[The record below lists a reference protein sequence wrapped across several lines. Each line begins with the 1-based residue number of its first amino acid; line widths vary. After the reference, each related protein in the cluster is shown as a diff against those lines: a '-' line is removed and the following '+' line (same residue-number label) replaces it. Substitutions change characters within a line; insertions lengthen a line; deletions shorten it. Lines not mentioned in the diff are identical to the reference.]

1 MQLPTYIAEPP
12 ATSYNGISLNDA
24 NASQPLPSCRFIILI
39 VTWLKNAS
47 IEPSL
52 PINIKIFQVVEIL
65 ISSFH
70 WVLFILI
77 VPHVSSQA
85 SSFGDFAW
93 KSPFDTAPADGHPIT
108 LTNLQVSIGGQN
120 ILQSVLNY
128 NNENFIEQLEYC

>member
-1 MQLPTYIAEPP
+1 MAKKCVNRTILTDKYKNISGGGNFNQLVSLGVVYPT
-12 ATSYNGISLNDA
+12 G
-24 NASQPLPSCRFIILI
+24 
-39 VTWLKNAS
+39 
-47 IEPSL
+47 
-52 PINIKIFQVVEIL
+52 
-65 ISSFH
+65 
-70 WVLFILI
+70 ILI

-108 LTNLQVSIGGQN
+108 LANLQVSIGGQN

>member
-1 MQLPTYIAEPP
+1 MMLTH
-12 ATSYNGISLNDA
+12 LNPC
-24 NASQPLPSCRFIILI
+24 PLVVFIILI